1 MTSLDFSPLF
11 RSTIGFDRLSRL
23 AEAALRADSSTYSYP
38 PYNIEKAGD
47 DDYRV
52 TMAVAGFSPDALQIT
67 VEGNTLTVKGE
78 QPKNGNGNY
87 LYRGIAT
94 RSFERRFQLAE
105 HLQVSGADLV
115 DGMLTIELHR
125 EVPDALK
132 PRRIAI
138 GNAAPAVEHAKADA

>member
-1 MTSLDFSPLF
+1 MTSLDFTPLF

-38 PYNIEKAGD
+38 PYNIEKLGD

-52 TMAVAGFSPDALQIT
+52 TMAVAGFGPDTLQVT
-67 VEGNTLTVKGE
+67 VEANTLTVKGE
-78 QPKNGNGNY
+78 LPKNGAGNY

-105 HLQVSGADLV
+105 HLQVAGATLA

-125 EVPDALK
+125 EVPEALK
-132 PRRIAI
+132 PRRIEI
-138 GNAAPAVEHAKADA
+138 GGATPAVEHAKAA